1 MGKKCAALFCRS
13 GYDVTKK
20 EKESDSHSSLTKHVF
35 CFPKDIEIR
44 RKWVEA
50 LGRPNLRE
58 DNCSHSGVC
67 ELHFLPNDFSD
78 KSKLKQRLRLKRE
91 AVPTVLGHEA
101 QKRRL
106 RQTSLAATTARRRQ
120 SLLPLEDKA
129 ESFLLADKIAGLAEL
144 EERLLSERIPS
155 GFR

>member
-1 MGKKCAALFCRS
+1 MGRKCAALFCRS
-13 GYDVTKK
+13 GYNSTKK
-20 EKESDSHSSLTKHVF
+20 DGENDSQSTKHVF

-44 RKWVEA
+44 KKWVEA

-58 DNCSHSGVC
+58 DNCSYSGVC

-78 KSKLKQRLRLKRE
+78 KPKLKQRLRLKRE

-101 QKRRL
+101 QKRRM
-106 RQTSLAATTARRRQ
+106 RQTFLATPTARRRQ
-120 SLLPLEDKA
+120 NQLSLEDKA
-129 ESFLLADKIAGLAEL
+129 ESFLLADRIAGLEEL